1 MVLMTL
7 VVDLEDDIALGT
19 LDEDVL
25 TWKTV
30 IAEVDEG
37 GEETTLGLAA
47 DGTRLEEIVCGE

>member
-7 VVDLEDDIALGT
+7 VVDLEDDIALET

-25 TWKTV
+25 TGKTV

-37 GEETTLGLAA
+37 GEET
-47 DGTRLEEIVCGE
+47 